1 MLHEWLSK
9 LATQQTNF
17 QGGEPREWTPHLVEQ
32 LEEVNNPLSRA
43 VDFWIDSVLKGY
55 IT

>member
-1 MLHEWLSK
+1 MTRK
-9 LATQQTNF
+9 TNF
-17 QGGEPREWTPHLVEQ
+17 QGGETREWTPHLVEQ
-32 LEEVNNPLSRA
+32 LEEVSNPLLRA